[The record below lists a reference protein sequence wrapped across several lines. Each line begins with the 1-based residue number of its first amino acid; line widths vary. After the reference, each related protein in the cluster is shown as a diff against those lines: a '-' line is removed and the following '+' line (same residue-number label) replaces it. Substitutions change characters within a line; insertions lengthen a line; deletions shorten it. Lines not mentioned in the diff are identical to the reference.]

1 MAKVWQPAEDNKVLC
16 AWRPDKDPL
25 DYSEIAVKQEG
36 AVLRLAWF
44 YRGQPSEYLMLDF
57 HGEYRLCEEV
67 EVEHVHTAQEFFSEL
82 LFRTKGTTSGADF
95 MQEAYGVAQDMGLEE
110 VPTEEEPPDRESEGL
125 DDLSDADIE
134 ELGGFVEDLD
144 RVMP

>member
-1 MAKVWQPAEDNKVLC
+1 MLIDLSVEELKCLADLYDGEAAAIWAGEQYEIDATAL
-16 AWRPDKDPL
+16 ADKLHGPTPL
-25 DYSEIAVKQEG
+25 IRS
-36 AVLRLAWF
+36 
-44 YRGQPSEYLMLDF
+44 
-57 HGEYRLCEEV
+57 
-67 EVEHVHTAQEFFSEL
+67 AQEFFSEL

-144 RVMP
+144 KVMP